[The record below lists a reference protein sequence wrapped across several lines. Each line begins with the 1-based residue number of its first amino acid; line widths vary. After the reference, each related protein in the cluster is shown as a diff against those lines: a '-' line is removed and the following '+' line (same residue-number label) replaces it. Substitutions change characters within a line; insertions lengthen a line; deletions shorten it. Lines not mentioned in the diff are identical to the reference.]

1 MPVQILWMI
10 PRSKCISRITQTTSN
25 IKSSLFLQAA
35 KISSLLHNNINILKQ
50 FQLPKSTYPSS
61 FHMRNWSS
69 ILWRDPTISF
79 GTRRNAFRG
88 VRGHQLDTLS
98 MEYCDLTELPP
109 FLAIRS
115 YENPLFHE
123 LGPIQLTFT
132 TLPSLSTSW
141 LRVKITPSS
150 FSWRIRYFS
159 FISKEMT
166 RALSKLKGVVEFA
179 CLILTW
185 R

>member
-1 MPVQILWMI
+1 MLSPQNNHNKIWSLLQLSNASTNFMNDSKVQMHFQNYTNHIRYQI
-10 PRSKCISRITQTTSN
+10 QFI
-25 IKSSLFLQAA
+25 LQAA

-150 FSWRIRYFS
+150 FS
-159 FISKEMT
+159 
-166 RALSKLKGVVEFA
+166 
-179 CLILTW
+179 
-185 R
+185 